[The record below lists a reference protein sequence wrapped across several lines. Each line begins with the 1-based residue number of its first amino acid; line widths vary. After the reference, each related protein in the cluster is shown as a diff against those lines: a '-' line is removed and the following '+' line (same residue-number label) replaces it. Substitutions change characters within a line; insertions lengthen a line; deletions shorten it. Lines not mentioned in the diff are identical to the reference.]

1 MQITTHRLM
10 RLTIHTIFL
19 LITLI
24 LVTRIS
30 DSGIKLVYFAT
41 EGRTRTYASEKGF
54 SKVGS
59 CAIDCM
65 FPASF
70 GIYSGLSKEC
80 VTGNL
85 NID

>member
-1 MQITTHRLM
+1 MIAGLSWFT
-10 RLTIHTIFL
+10 
-19 LITLI
+19 
-24 LVTRIS
+24 
-30 DSGIKLVYFAT
+30 FAA
-41 EGRTRTYASEKGF
+41 EGRTRTYDSEKGF

-59 CAIDCM
+59 CGIDCA